1 MSGKIILGEREVSTP
16 EMLDRAARAATGLKS
31 QFGVGEGDAV
41 AILMRN
47 DFCFLEA
54 TFAANRVGAYAVP
67 VNWHF
72 QDEEIAYILAD
83 AGAKVLV
90 LHADL
95 LANLDLSVMPD
106 GVAILVAPTP
116 AELRAPYRIADDIC
130 DVPETEINWSTWLEQ
145 SEPSDEP
152 QAAERSSMIY
162 TSGTTGRP
170 KGVQRK
176 PMEAK
181 HHEFI
186 QARHGLTGAAPHKVN
201 LMNGPMYHSAPN
213 AQSLGCIRAGG
224 TLVLQPRFEAEDLLR
239 LIERHKVSHMH
250 MVPTMFVRL
259 IKLPDAV
266 KARYDLSSL
275 EWIIHAAAP
284 CPAEVKRQM
293 IDWWGP
299 IINEYY
305 GATETGMV
313 VFCDTEQWLAHPGTV
328 GGLLPGVE
336 LKILDDDRNELPAGE
351 VGEIFAY
358 FAGFPDFVYQNNK
371 AEYQQNQLGHLFSVG
386 DVGYLTE
393 DGFLFISDRK
403 SDMVISGGVNIYP
416 SEIEAL
422 IVTHPGIRD
431 CAVFGIPDEEFG
443 ESLAAVVEP
452 TGPNAVT
459 AKDVQEFVRAN
470 MAGYKVPR
478 LVELDANMPREDSG
492 KIRKRDLRQ
501 KYWEDAG
508 RKI

>member
-1 MSGKIILGEREVSTP
+1 MSGNIILGEREVSTP
-16 EMLDRAARAATGLKS
+16 EMLQRAARAATGLKR
-31 QFGVGEGDAV
+31 QFGVGEGDTV

-47 DFCFLEA
+47 DFGFLEA

-72 QDEEIAYILAD
+72 QDAEIAHILKD
-83 AGAKVLV
+83 AAAKVLV

-95 LANLDLSVMPD
+95 HANLDLSVLPD
-106 GVAILVAPTP
+106 DMAILVAPTP
-116 AELRAPYRIADDIC
+116 PELQESYGLAADQC
-130 DVPETEINWSTWLEQ
+130 DVAEGQINWSTWLEQ
-145 SEPSDEP
+145 FEPSDEP
-152 QAAERSSMIY
+152 PAAERSPMIY

-170 KGVQRK
+170 KGVKRQ

-181 HHEFI
+181 HHERI
-186 QARHGLTGAAPHKVN
+186 QGRLKLTGAAPHKVN

-224 TLVLQPRFEAEDLLR
+224 TLVLQPRFDPEDLLR
-239 LIERHKVSHMH
+239 LIEKHKVSHMH

-275 EWIIHAAAP
+275 EWILHAAAP
-284 CPAEVKRQM
+284 CPAQVKRQM

-313 VFCDTEQWLAHPGTV
+313 VFCNTEQWLDHPGTV

-336 LKILDDDRNELPAGE
+336 LKILDDDRNELPRGE

-358 FAGFPDFVYQNNK
+358 FAGFPDFVYQNNDT
-371 AEYQQNQLGHLFSVG
+371 EYEKNQMGQLFSVG

-393 DGFLFISDRK
+393 DDFLFISDRK
-403 SDMVISGGVNIYP
+403 RDMVISGGVNIYP

-422 IVTHPGIRD
+422 IVTHPNIQD

-452 TGPNAVT
+452 TAPNAVT
-459 AKDVQEFVRAN
+459 AEEVQDFVRDN
-470 MAGYKVPR
+470 MARYKVPR
-478 LVELDANMPREDSG
+478 LVELDSNMPREDSG
-492 KIRKRDLRQ
+492 KIRKRELRQ

-508 RKI
+508 RSI

>member
-1 MSGKIILGEREVSTP
+1 
-16 EMLDRAARAATGLKS
+16 
-31 QFGVGEGDAV
+31 
-41 AILMRN
+41 
-47 DFCFLEA
+47 
-54 TFAANRVGAYAVP
+54 
-67 VNWHF
+67 
-72 QDEEIAYILAD
+72 
-83 AGAKVLV
+83 
-90 LHADL
+90 
-95 LANLDLSVMPD
+95 
-106 GVAILVAPTP
+106 
-116 AELRAPYRIADDIC
+116 
-130 DVPETEINWSTWLEQ
+130 
-145 SEPSDEP
+145 
-152 QAAERSSMIY
+152 
-162 TSGTTGRP
+162 
-170 KGVQRK
+170 
-176 PMEAK
+176 
-181 HHEFI
+181 
-186 QARHGLTGAAPHKVN
+186 
-201 LMNGPMYHSAPN
+201 
-213 AQSLGCIRAGG
+213 
-224 TLVLQPRFEAEDLLR
+224 
-239 LIERHKVSHMH
+239 
-250 MVPTMFVRL
+250 
-259 IKLPDAV
+259 
-266 KARYDLSSL
+266 
-275 EWIIHAAAP
+275 
-284 CPAEVKRQM
+284 
-293 IDWWGP
+293 
-299 IINEYY
+299 
-305 GATETGMV
+305 MV